1 MARTTLGALLLLLS
15 LVANAQEIDPAI
27 VDAARRLD
35 DNVRAEESIFFEVEL
50 SRESVYVQAELVVTR
65 RVLYANNV
73 QLFND
78 LPKSPTIENTLVLS
92 HGNPRQLKYF
102 RNGIEYKALEHRF
115 SVFADASGSLTIP
128 AIEIRANIRLDDRRR
143 PRMVRIES
151 PVRTVDIMPIPDA
164 YPANSP
170 WLAAESLRLTDEWLP
185 NEQAYEVG
193 TSISRL
199 LTVEATGVVGST
211 IPPLFVQ
218 TPSNLKR
225 YDDPVE
231 LDEYVED
238 GIVRGTRIEQQTL
251 VPVRPGAILSPS
263 VEIVWWNTTTD
274 RLATSVVPVR
284 RFNVIGALATTD
296 AVPNPPTEIP
306 SDAAEDRPTDF
317 VWPTIA
323 FVGWGLF
330 AASLAVMW
338 RSRRIP
344 SPAETPAP
352 KNVESLARN
361 LPSDPA
367 RARAE
372 IIKAMCQRYDVSRAE
387 LMRLLSQHD
396 AGVGLLKT
404 LDSSLYAEE
413 RTTYDRDGVRRL
425 FLSAIDVLDAPSGDD
440 ALPPLFPAP
449 SR

>member
-1 MARTTLGALLLLLS
+1 MALGVVSLLLS
-15 LVANAQEIDPAI
+15 LNPAAQEFDPAV

-50 SRESVYVQAELVVTR
+50 SREAVYVQAELVVTR

-78 LPKSPTIENTLVLS
+78 LPKSPTIENTLVVS

-102 RNGIEYKALEHRF
+102 RNGVEYKALEHRF

-151 PVRTVDIMPIPDA
+151 PVRTVEIMPIPDA
-164 YPANSP
+164 YPSNSP
-170 WLAAESLRLTDEWLP
+170 WLATEALRLTDEWLP

-193 TSISRL
+193 ASIMRRL
-199 LTVEATGVVGST
+199 TIEATGVVGST
-211 IPPLFVQ
+211 VPPLFVQ

-284 RFNVIGALATTD
+284 RFNVVGALATND
-296 AVPNPPTEIP
+296 AAPGIP
-306 SDAAEDRPTDF
+306 SETPAEVEPTRSSDF
-317 VWPTIA
+317 AWPTFA
-323 FVGWGLF
+323 FVGWGLL
-330 AASLAVMW
+330 AACLVMMW
-338 RSRRIP
+338 RSRRTP
-344 SPAETPAP
+344 SPVEASTPAP
-352 KNVESLARN
+352 KNVERLARN
-361 LPSDPA
+361 LPADPA
-367 RARAE
+367 QARAE
-372 IIKAMCQRYDVSRAE
+372 IIKALGQRYDVSRVE
-387 LMRLLSQHD
+387 LMQRLMRHA
-396 AGVGLLKT
+396 AGVELLKT
-404 LDSSLYAEE
+404 LDSSLYAKTL
-413 RTTYDRDGVRRL
+413 TTYDRESVGRL
-425 FLSAIDVLDAPSGDD
+425 LIACIDALDVPNRDD
-440 ALPPLFPAP
+440 PLPPLFPAP
-449 SR
+449 SH